1 MAITATQVKE
11 LRDKTGAGLL
21 DCQNALKETNG
32 SLEDAEKLLRKKG
45 LADAAKRSGRVAAD
59 GLVGYKVAGG
69 TAALVE
75 LNCETDFVAKTD
87 DFQRARQILAEALV
101 AASPVGDAPSAN
113 VEALRAMP
121 APKEL
126 PGATDLASPS
136 GTIGDWLK
144 SFTARTGENTQLR
157 RAARLVAG
165 PGAALTLYAHP
176 GDKNVVVVETVGCD
190 EMLARDLA
198 MQVAALGPLWA
209 TRDSVPEKAQNDE
222 REIARAKAAAA
233 GKPPNVVEK
242 MVEGM
247 VAKWYGEVVLVDQP
261 FVKDDSKKV
270 SQVVAERGGKDARVV
285 RFVRIKVG
293 EGVEKKATDLA
304 ADVAALTK

>member
-1 MAITATQVKE
+1 MAIKATQVKE

-32 SLEDAEKLLRKKG
+32 SIDEAEKLLRKKG
-45 LADAAKRSGRVAAD
+45 LADAAKKSGRVAAD
-59 GLVGYKVAGG
+59 GLIGYRVEGG

-87 DFQRARQILAEALV
+87 DFQKARQVLAGALFS
-101 AASPVGDAPSAN
+101 ASSVGDAPSAD
-113 VEALRAMP
+113 VETLKKMP

-126 PGATDLASPS
+126 PGAAGTLA
-136 GTIGDWLK
+136 DWLQAY
-144 SFTARTGENTQLR
+144 TARTGENTQLR

-176 GDKNVVVVETVGCD
+176 GDKNVVVLETVGCD
-190 EMLARDLA
+190 ETLAKDLA
-198 MQVAALGPLWA
+198 MQVAALAPQFA
-209 TRDSVPEKAQNDE
+209 TREAVSEKALADE
-222 REIARAKAAAA
+222 KEIARAKAAAA
-233 GKPPNVVEK
+233 GKPANVVEK

-247 VAKWYGEVVLVDQP
+247 VNKWYGEVVLVDQP

-270 SQVVAERGGKDARVV
+270 SQIVAERAGKDARVV
-285 RFVRIKVG
+285 RFVRLKVG
-293 EGVEKKATDLA
+293 EGVEKKAADLA

>member
-21 DCQNALKETNG
+21 DCQNALKETSG
-32 SLEDAEKLLRKKG
+32 SIDEAEKLLRKKG
-45 LADAAKRSGRVAAD
+45 LADAAKKSGRVAAD
-59 GLVGYKVAGG
+59 GLIGYRVEGG

-87 DFQRARQILAEALV
+87 DFQKARQVLAGALFS
-101 AASPVGDAPSAN
+101 ASSVGDAPSAD
-113 VEALRAMP
+113 VEILKKMP

-126 PGATDLASPS
+126 PGAVGSV
-136 GTIGDWLK
+136 GDWLK
-144 SFTARTGENTQLR
+144 AFTAKTGENTQLR

-176 GDKNVVVVETVGCD
+176 GDKNVVVLETVGCD
-190 EMLARDLA
+190 EALAKDLA
-198 MQVAALGPLWA
+198 MQVAALAPQYA
-209 TRDSVPEKAQNDE
+209 TRESVSPKALNDE

-233 GKPPNVVEK
+233 GKPANVVEK

-247 VAKWYGEVVLVDQP
+247 VNKWYGEVVLVDQA

-270 SQVVAERGGKDARVV
+270 SQVVAERGGKEARVV
-285 RFVRIKVG
+285 RFARFKVG
-293 EGVEKKATDLA
+293 DGVEKKAADLA
-304 ADVAALTK
+304 ADVAALTT